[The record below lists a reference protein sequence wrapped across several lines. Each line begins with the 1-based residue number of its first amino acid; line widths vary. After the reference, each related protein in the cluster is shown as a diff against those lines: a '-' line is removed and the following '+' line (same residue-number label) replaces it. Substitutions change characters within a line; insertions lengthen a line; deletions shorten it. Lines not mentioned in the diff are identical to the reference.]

1 MTKETFLSAQLR
13 ESAPYLRE
21 AGSRQTADL
30 LMTAAAEIE
39 SLRNQVKALHA
50 VREDSASPERE
61 GEMISRRRKWAS

>member
-21 AGSRQTADL
+21 AGWRQTADL
-30 LMTAAAEIE
+30 LIAAAAEIE

-50 VREDSASPERE
+50 VPEDSASPERE
-61 GEMISRRRKWAS
+61 GEMSSRRRKWAS